1 MRIGPENQS
10 GAQSGEQHRPGDGR
24 GLGPQH
30 SGAERDLGRRER
42 QLLVGPAALRADQ
55 QTGARQVGTAAVGRG
70 ERSISVP
77 RLQRLARY
85 YNVPVDQ
92 LLPRDIDIDLTGAT
106 EAVEG
111 DADYGR
117 RSVWGEGT
125 EKVTIDLTAFER
137 LTEPEADM
145 LQRYLKM
152 IQVQRQ
158 DFNGR
163 MLTIRGDDMRAIAC
177 LFGTDTDGIVRRL
190 DDLGLRLPV

>member
-1 MRIGPENQS
+1 LIDEPVDEKAASAYARRV
-10 GAQSGEQHRPGDGR
+10 GER
-24 GLGPQH
+24 
-30 SGAERDLGRRER
+30 
-42 QLLVGPAALRADQ
+42 LRAIRKQ
-55 QTGARQVGTAAVGRG
+55 KGLSLQEVEAASTQEFKASVLGAYERG

-92 LLPRDIDIDLTGAT
+92 LLPRDIDIDLTGAA

-117 RSVWGEGT
+117 RSAWGEGG

-163 MLTIRGDDMRAIAC
+163 MLTIRGDDLRAIAC
-177 LFGTDTDGIVRRL
+177 LFGTDADGIVRRL
-190 DDLGLRLPV
+190 DDLGLRLST

>member
-1 MRIGPENQS
+1 LIDEPVDEKAASAYARRV
-10 GAQSGEQHRPGDGR
+10 GER
-24 GLGPQH
+24 
-30 SGAERDLGRRER
+30 
-42 QLLVGPAALRADQ
+42 LRAIRKQ
-55 QTGARQVGTAAVGRG
+55 KGLSLQEVEAASTQEFKASVLGAYERG

-92 LLPRDIDIDLTGAT
+92 LLPRDIDIDLTGAA

-117 RSVWGEGT
+117 RSAWAEGG

-137 LTEPEADM
+137 ITEPEADM

-163 MLTIRGDDMRAIAC
+163 MLTIRGDDLRAIAC
-177 LFGTDTDGIVRRL
+177 LFGTDANGIVHRL
-190 DDLGLRLPV
+190 DALGLRLPA